1 MMHSKSSH
9 FTLNPLRIFVGLF
22 EMFFNSSEEDKAS
35 PDNNS
40 SALTQERAKTVDEKD
55 DKT

>member
-1 MMHSKSSH
+1 MHSKSSH
-9 FTLNPLRIFVGLF
+9 FSLNPLTILIAIF
-22 EMFFNSSEEDKAS
+22 EIFFTKQEENQNTQE
-35 PDNNS
+35 NNS